1 MEKAIHSSV
10 GYETQELG
18 MESVCWELVYT
29 AYEGQPLKF
38 QEFGELVSTL
48 SHY

>member
-18 MESVCWELVYT
+18 MDSVYWKLVCT
-29 AYEGQPLKF
+29 AHEGQPLKF
-38 QEFGELVSTL
+38 QEFGELVSTF